1 MVAKRLS
8 SADDVVYSTNPEF
21 EYEYASINEPK
32 TLPPGGQLLTISLEK
47 RRLDGALVTKVS
59 GFVGKRMDLLKIE
72 EELQLVCRTCGSVRK
87 YDVVLF
93 RDVRKRAYVYLRNQG
108 FGVQSA
114 VS

>member
-8 SADDVVYSTNPEF
+8 LTDEVVYSTNPEF
-21 EYEYASINEPK
+21 EYEYASIKEPE
-32 TLPPGGQLLTISLEK
+32 TLPPGDQTFIISLEK
-47 RRLDGALVTKVS
+47 RRLDGALVTRVS

-72 EELQLVCRTCGSVRK
+72 QELQQVCRTCGSTRK
-87 YDVVLF
+87 YDVVLV

-108 FGVQSA
+108 FGVQFA